1 MQSARE
7 EIRDLERIKYVT
19 ENFERLQG
27 LRYIPFVL
35 PLVLW
40 GFATWLWFEEPS
52 GFFDFQPLRNGAF
65 FLVMLTPWIFV
76 GPIERYYE
84 NRFGLVRQRRRK
96 PTRRGALL
104 LATALVVTLVVGSLA
119 LRDNL
124 GQPVLG
130 IVGGLFAAAFI
141 LYNWWPVRSRFT
153 LYWTALSMLAIVVC
167 SLPLAGVF
175 VGEMFSLL
183 TAPLGAIF
191 VTGLVMDHLLLVRTL
206 KTVPGEDDGRAV

>member
-7 EIRDLERIKYVT
+7 EIRNLERIKYVT
-19 ENFERLQG
+19 KNFGRLQG
-27 LRYIPFVL
+27 LRYVPFVL
-35 PLVLW
+35 PLMLW
-40 GFATWLWFEEPS
+40 GFATWRWFEEPS

-96 PTRRGALL
+96 PTRWGALL
-104 LATALVVTLVVGSLA
+104 LAVALVVALIVGSPA

-124 GQPVLG
+124 GQPMLG
-130 IVGGLFAAAFI
+130 ITGGLFAAAFI

-153 LYWTALSMLAIVVC
+153 LYWPALAMLAIGVC
-167 SLPLAGVF
+167 SLPLAGVLARE
-175 VGEMFSLL
+175 VFSLL
-183 TAPLGAIF
+183 LVPLGAIF
-191 VTGLVMDHLLLVRTL
+191 IMGLVMDHFLLVRTL
-206 KTVPGEDDGRAV
+206 KTVPEGDDGRAV